1 MTFKSARFASNARLR
16 SAKQNNPP
24 LRHGERGE
32 AVAILQEA
40 LIDLAYPMPLS
51 TSYGSHRADGIYGD
65 ETLRSVQAFQGD
77 YGLQRDGIAGKETLD
92 RLDEIFSSTNEISY
106 VAALWMI
113 VQAGERLLRA
123 PGTKQLIGLS
133 YYATLMMQLNQ
144 LKTELARYGL
154 VSNPARSTTF
164 ASAQT
169 FRSNS
174 LNEEATAIPAP
185 WLLLLALIAA
195 LTAGAAIT
203 TLPKPKLP
211 SLPRRPPPVI
221 PEMVSHMAG
230 MAAGVALMVVT
241 KTTAQFQ
248 ACKEQNPH
256 RLEACADLLNK
267 LDEITGKL
275 RKKLVTAKSPHKF
288 PNLQEEIDSLQK
300 EYNDAVDAA
309 IKCLGCTN
317 FKANKKPSESK

>member
-1 MTFKSARFASNARLR
+1 MSFKSARFASNARLR

-40 LIDLAYPMPLS
+40 LIDLAYPMPLT

-65 ETLRSVQAFQGD
+65 ETLRSVQTFQGD

-92 RLDEIFSSTNEISY
+92 RLDEIFSSTNEVSY

-113 VQAGERLLRA
+113 VQAGQRLLRA
-123 PGTKQLIGLS
+123 PGTQQLIGLS
-133 YYATLMMQLNQ
+133 YYATLTMQINQ
-144 LKTELARYGL
+144 LKTALTRYGL
-154 VSNPARSTTF
+154 VANPAHSTTF

-185 WLLLLALIAA
+185 LILLLALMAA
-195 LTAGAAIT
+195 LATGVAIT

-211 SLPRRPPPVI
+211 SLPRKPPPEVA
-221 PEMVSHMAG
+221 EMVSN
-230 MAAGVALMVVT
+230 MAAVTAAVALMVVT
-241 KTTAQFQ
+241 KTTALFNE
-248 ACKEQNPH
+248 CKEQNPH
-256 RLEACADLLNK
+256 RLDACADLLKK
-267 LDEITGKL
+267 LDDITGEL
-275 RKKLVTAKSPHKF
+275 RKKLVTAKSVRRF
-288 PNLQEEIDSLQK
+288 PNLKKEIDSLQK
-300 EYNDAVDAA
+300 QYNDAVDAA
-309 IKCLGCTN
+309 RKCLGCTN
-317 FKANKKPSESK
+317 F

>member
-1 MTFKSARFASNARLR
+1 MTFKSARFASNVRLR

-92 RLDEIFSSTNEISY
+92 RLDEIFSSTNEIPY

-123 PGTKQLIGLS
+123 PGTQQLIGLS
-133 YYATLMMQLNQ
+133 YYATLMMQINQ
-144 LKTELARYGL
+144 LKTALARYGL

-169 FRSNS
+169 FRSNNS
-174 LNEEATAIPAP
+174 LN
-185 WLLLLALIAA
+185 
-195 LTAGAAIT
+195 
-203 TLPKPKLP
+203 
-211 SLPRRPPPVI
+211 
-221 PEMVSHMAG
+221 
-230 MAAGVALMVVT
+230 
-241 KTTAQFQ
+241 
-248 ACKEQNPH
+248 
-256 RLEACADLLNK
+256 
-267 LDEITGKL
+267 
-275 RKKLVTAKSPHKF
+275 
-288 PNLQEEIDSLQK
+288 
-300 EYNDAVDAA
+300 
-309 IKCLGCTN
+309 
-317 FKANKKPSESK
+317 